1 MGTSAGLVS
10 QNAKD
15 FRRLCCK
22 LHRKCSHVSF
32 DHIVLRLLDSEHG
45 YLMDRASLEDI
56 AYLYGIPRK
65 RAQQIENSAMK
76 RIRTQTNLATRT
88 LETYVKH
95 NSHLSIVIGKDP
107 K

>member
-1 MGTSAGLVS
+1 MAVSAGLVS

-22 LHRKCSHVSF
+22 LQKKCPHVSF
-32 DHIVLRLLDSEHG
+32 DRIVNELLDSVHG

-56 AYLYGIPRK
+56 AYIFSINK
-65 RAQQIENSAMK
+65 QRAQQIENTAMK
-76 RIRTQTNLATRT
+76 RIRTQTNRATKK
-88 LETYVKH
+88 LETYVK
-95 NSHLSIVIGKDP
+95 NNPHLSIQVGKEP